1 MILKMFLIG
10 WLVNTDLFAAHAGV
24 WTYMCAYGAVGVF
37 VGFAMRWTSWTFGL
51 SQVLYPELYEEV
63 GFWLVRLGI
72 AVASVGYLGYLI
84 THYLF

>member
-1 MILKMFLIG
+1 MTLPS
-10 WLVNTDLFAAHAGV
+10 GV
-24 WTYMCAYGAVGVF
+24 VGVF

-51 SQVLYPELYEEV
+51 SQVLYPELYEQV
-63 GFWLVRLGI
+63 GFWLVGLGI

>member
-1 MILKMFLIG
+1 VERLEWALLKCCGCDEMR
-10 WLVNTDLFAAHAGV
+10 D
-24 WTYMCAYGAVGVF
+24 AYGAVGVF

-51 SQVLYPELYEEV
+51 SQVLYPELYEQV

-72 AVASVGYLGYLI
+72 VVASVGYLGYLI